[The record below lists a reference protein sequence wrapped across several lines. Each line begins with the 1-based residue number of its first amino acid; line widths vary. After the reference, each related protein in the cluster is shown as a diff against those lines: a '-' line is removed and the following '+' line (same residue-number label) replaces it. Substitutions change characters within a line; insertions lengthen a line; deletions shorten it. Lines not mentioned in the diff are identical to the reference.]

1 MGFIFNEV
9 KMDNFLQ
16 IQLSE
21 WKVKMVIRFILHL
34 KTATNA
40 QFILNGMKMD
50 IAYLRNFE
58 KLVVKISHN

>member
-1 MGFIFNEV
+1 
-9 KMDNFLQ
+9 
-16 IQLSE
+16 
-21 WKVKMVIRFILHL
+21 MVIRFILHL

-58 KLVVKISHN
+58 KLVVKITEVHASVQAD